1 MKVSFFAVVMLG
13 ISALNVNAVRMYS
26 MPETFAEVDAKPAA
40 EIDADADK
48 CGCDVVKVN
57 IPECAPKPNPE
68 ALIMEAVGDM
78 EKRAAEIKQA
88 ISINAANKCTPK
100 IAYAPIPK
108 CSECD
113 DPGLIAK
120 MLGFQCGGCLPCQR
134 TCGTC
139 NTCNACNTC
148 NTCCDPCK
156 KEEEKKDD
164 SKDEKKDT
172 K

>member
-13 ISALNVNAVRMYS
+13 ISTLNVNAVRMYS
-26 MPETFAEVDAKPAA
+26 MPETFAEV
-40 EIDADADK
+40 DADADK

-148 NTCCDPCK
+148 NKCNTCCDPCK

-164 SKDEKKDT
+164 AKDEKKDT